1 MKRCAN
7 QARSCVW
14 SSGVWI
20 VCFFFF
26 ILFVLE
32 VTSEGFGLIDSSGQ
46 KCPAYSSS
54 SISLTPLTLR
64 YYVVLCVTARSR
76 KGFVLF
82 LSVSQPMDHS
92 TGTSPS
98 ADTHTCCY
106 EQNGTAVSDRTGRQH
121 ITDLGLLSFS
131 VMKKKTPHTFAHLC
145 PAPRPLIVFQ

>member
-1 MKRCAN
+1 MREPSEKLCVEF
-7 QARSCVW
+7 RSVNCMW
-14 SSGVWI
+14 FFFYF
-20 VCFFFF
+20 VCF
-26 ILFVLE
+26 
-32 VTSEGFGLIDSSGQ
+32 GGHQRGLWVNWQ
-46 KCPAYSSS
+46 FWTKCPAYSSS

-131 VMKKKTPHTFAHLC
+131 VMKKKPPLTFAHSC

>member
-1 MKRCAN
+1 MREPSEKLCVEF
-7 QARSCVW
+7 RSVNCMW
-14 SSGVWI
+14 FFFYF
-20 VCFFFF
+20 VCF
-26 ILFVLE
+26 
-32 VTSEGFGLIDSSGQ
+32 GGHQRGLWVNWQ
-46 KCPAYSSS
+46 FWTKCPAYSSS

-76 KGFVLF
+76 RGFVLF

-121 ITDLGLLSFS
+121 ITDLSLLSFS
-131 VMKKKTPHTFAHLC
+131 VMKKKTPHTFSHLC

>member
-20 VCFFFF
+20 VCVFFFY
-26 ILFVLE
+26 FVC
-32 VTSEGFGLIDSSGQ
+32 FGGHQRGLWVNWQ
-46 KCPAYSSS
+46 FWTKCPAYSSS

-92 TGTSPS
+92 TGSSPS

-131 VMKKKTPHTFAHLC
+131 VMKKKTPHTFSHLC